1 MKHLSRAPDWSRNS
15 FGSGNREESG
25 EGEEGEGVS
34 WKYSPSRQ
42 RQWILTYCHNS
53 QISPTEMLRVLSIRI
68 TTRQSLWVP
77 GSVAWCQEVWRSVRL
92 VSTVK
97 TLHTYW
103 NIMDQ
108 LDSLISGLIPI
119 WRDLFLIWQT
129 RQLFLPDNTDLFS
142 NCILHNL
149 SVNSSSNWF
158 LTVGIFLLPDFSY
171 FIPF

>member
-53 QISPTEMLRVLSIRI
+53 QISPTEMLRVPSPSIRI
-68 TTRQSLWVP
+68 STRQSLWDS
-77 GSVAWCQEVWRSVRL
+77 GSVVRL

-129 RQLFLPDNTDLFS
+129 RQLFLPDNTALFS